1 MRSLSTAVI
10 SCFLFHLVLAQ
21 DEAVA
26 ETTTEEISA
35 EETSTEETTEE
46 ISNEEISTEET
57 SREETTSKETDIIW
71 TSLGALRGRIVTEKE
86 ATHYEFLG
94 VPYAEPPVGK
104 LRFLPPAPVR

>member
-1 MRSLSTAVI
+1 MRSLSIAVI

-35 EETSTEETTEE
+35 EETSTEETT
-46 ISNEEISTEET
+46 
-57 SREETTSKETDIIW
+57 SKETDIIW
-71 TSLGALRGRIVTEKE
+71 TNLGALRGRVVTEKE